1 MKKLTLFLSL
11 LIISGFLQAQDLSGK
26 EIMKRSDQ
34 KLRGLSNKTVMS
46 MTIERP
52 SWSRTITMKSW
63 SKGQKFSLV
72 LITAPAK
79 EKGQTFLKRENDMWN
94 WIPQISRMI
103 KLPPSMMSQ
112 GWMGSDYSN
121 DDILKE
127 SSIVNDY
134 NHTILGSEE
143 YEGIDCYKLQLIPKQ
158 DAAVIWGKIIKII
171 SKEDFLQLKTLYYD
185 EEDFLIKTE
194 LSSNIKLMDDRKIPT
209 HIEIIPNDKK
219 GHKTILEIISTDFN
233 INVNDSFFSQQNMK
247 RAERLK

>member
-1 MKKLTLFLSL
+1 MEL
-11 LIISGFLQAQDLSGK
+11 DP
-26 EIMKRSDQ
+26 
-34 KLRGLSNKTVMS
+34 SNITNDKT
-46 MTIERP
+46 
-52 SWSRTITMKSW
+52 
-63 SKGQKFSLV
+63 
-72 LITAPAK
+72 TAV
-79 EKGQTFLKRENDMWN
+79 
-94 WIPQISRMI
+94 
-103 KLPPSMMSQ
+103 
-112 GWMGSDYSN
+112 
-121 DDILKE
+121 DDVAR
-127 SSIVNDY
+127 IVNDY